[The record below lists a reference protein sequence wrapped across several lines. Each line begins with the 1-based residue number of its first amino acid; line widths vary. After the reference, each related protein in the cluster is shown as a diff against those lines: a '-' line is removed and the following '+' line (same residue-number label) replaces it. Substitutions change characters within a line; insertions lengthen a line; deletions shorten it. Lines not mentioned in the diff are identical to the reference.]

1 MAHLSM
7 ITLVIKELCTAG
19 VLEQDW
25 GREGGGG
32 EGPGGGAGPGDV

>member
-19 VLEQDW
+19 VLEPDW
-25 GREGGGG
+25 GREV
-32 EGPGGGAGPGDV
+32 GGGAGPGGEAGPGGV